1 MSDTETQTPPGKT
14 GAGVT
19 ADADSDRA
27 ADTAPATAEAAENQ
41 TLRDMAVAAGGGR
54 NIDALLNVRLDVR
67 VVLGRN
73 RMSISDLLELTK
85 GSVIELDRKVG
96 DPVDI
101 MINDRMVARG
111 DLVKVNGDQLGVA
124 LREIV
129 KDFIAEA

>member
-1 MSDTETQTPPGKT
+1 M
-14 GAGVT
+14 
-19 ADADSDRA
+19 
-27 ADTAPATAEAAENQ
+27 APARAEAAEKQ

>member
-1 MSDTETQTPPGKT
+1 MSESETQSLPEPEK
-14 GAGVT
+14 
-19 ADADSDRA
+19 A
-27 ADTAPATAEAAENQ
+27 AAAAEAPEIGEKP
-41 TLRDMAVAAGGGR
+41 TLKDVAAAVAGGR

-67 VVLGRN
+67 VVLGRS
-73 RMSISDLLELTK
+73 RMPISELLELSK

-111 DLVKVNGDQLGVA
+111 DLVKVQGDRIGVA

-129 KDFIAEA
+129 KDFIPEA

>member
-1 MSDTETQTPPGKT
+1 MADTEPQTSTEDKAAKPAETT
-14 GAGVT
+14 G
-19 ADADSDRA
+19 
-27 ADTAPATAEAAENQ
+27 AEAALDDKP
-41 TLRDMAVAAGGGR
+41 TLQDMAEAAAEGSGR

-67 VVLGRN
+67 VVLGRS
-73 RMSISDLLELTK
+73 RMPISELLELSK

-111 DLVKVNGDQLGVA
+111 DLVKVNGDHIGVA

-129 KDFIAEA
+129 KDFIPGA